1 MVVQAVDIFVQVM
14 LVVLVEVV
22 ELALLVVLEQTMIQE
37 LVETEYQIQF

>member
-1 MVVQAVDIFVQVM
+1 M

-22 ELALLVVLEQTMIQE
+22 ELALLVALEQTIIQD